1 MIVRW
6 HGTKGELLARL
17 HQFGGVFGGK
27 LPDNSGSAA
36 ELLQAVGMTL
46 LGEMQDAYEKKAE
59 GGRDAM
65 GIQWAPLAASTL
77 ALRRTTGGAAQAAK
91 LRDMFG
97 RLPDTRKR
105 LVAVQYHRLLNLFK
119 AEQRQSRSGAASRKT
134 ARRLLELIRPFISPT
149 RYAQTQKRL
158 IEMHNGKAKQAAVLG
173 AYALILRDTGR
184 LFNSLS
190 PQLNG
195 GGDQVM
201 QVGAGSV
208 SVGSNVGYM
217 KFHQSSAPRRMKKD
231 GTPRLPRRQVLPD
244 ANTPVPEAWWRRMH
258 ETFGRGRRGLRSDQF
273 WRRFLGDKARVA

>member
-1 MIVRW
+1 MHIRW
-6 HGTKGELLARL
+6 HGTKAELLARIR
-17 HQFGGVFGGK
+17 QFGGVFAGK
-27 LPDNSGSAA
+27 IPDDGGSAA

-46 LGEMQDAYEKKAE
+46 LGEIQDAYEKKAE

-77 ALRRTTGGAAQAAK
+77 ALRRTAGGAGQAAK
-91 LRDMFG
+91 LRQMFA

-105 LVAVQYHRLLNLFK
+105 LVAVQYHRLLNLYK
-119 AEQRQSRSGAASRKT
+119 AEQRQSRSGAASRAT

-158 IEMHNGKAKQAAVLG
+158 VELHNGKAKQAAVLG
-173 AYALILRDTGR
+173 AYSLILRDTGR

-195 GGDQVM
+195 GGDGVLAAAP
-201 QVGAGSV
+201 GAV
-208 SVGSNVGYM
+208 SIGSNVDYLRY
-217 KFHQSSAPRRMKKD
+217 HQSSAPRRMKKD

-244 ANTPVPEAWWRRMH
+244 AATPIPEEWWRRMH
-258 ETFGRGRRGLRSDQF
+258 ETFGRGLRSEQF
-273 WRRFLGDKARVA
+273 WRWFLGDKASVA